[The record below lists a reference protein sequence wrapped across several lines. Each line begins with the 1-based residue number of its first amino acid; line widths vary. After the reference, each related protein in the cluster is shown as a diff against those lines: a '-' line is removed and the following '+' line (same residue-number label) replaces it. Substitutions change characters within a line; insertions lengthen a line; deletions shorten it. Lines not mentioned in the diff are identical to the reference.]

1 MLQVGSEG
9 CARLKG
15 LEGQEIPTAKK
26 RNQSYNYCMS
36 ENIAITGA
44 TGLLGSNLANKM
56 VEEGNEVYALIKDE
70 QSRSI
75 LSKNVTR
82 VYGDIN
88 SKSDI
93 EYFIQKA
100 NPQHFIHLAA
110 QTQAYD
116 SLKYPYQTFHNN
128 FIGTLNILESLREYN
143 QMKSII
149 VASSDKAYG
158 ELVGEKYKENHQLKG
173 IYPYD
178 ASKSATD
185 ILSNSYRV
193 TYSMPIIVT
202 RACNIFGIGDFNK
215 QRLIPGII
223 NAAAT
228 NKKFVIRN
236 NGRDI
241 REYIHVDDVV
251 SAYQFLMKYAS
262 ENNKY
267 GAFNISAGESYNTLD
282 LFNLI
287 QNKIEIRIQHEIQ
300 QEQGHEI
307 KNQYM
312 DASLL
317 KSETKWLPEKTLEST
332 IEAIADWYLK
342 ELIKT
347 L

>member
-1 MLQVGSEG
+1 M
-9 CARLKG
+9 
-15 LEGQEIPTAKK
+15 T
-26 RNQSYNYCMS
+26 

-70 QSRSI
+70 QSKSI

-82 VYGDIN
+82 VYGDMN

-143 QMKSII
+143 QAKSII
-149 VASSDKAYG
+149 IASSDKAYG
-158 ELVGEKYKENHQLKG
+158 ELLGEKYKEDHQLKG

-178 ASKSATD
+178 ASKSAAD

-215 QRLIPGII
+215 QRLIPGIV

-236 NGRDI
+236 GGKDI

-251 SAYQFLMKYAS
+251 SAYLSLMKYAI
-262 ENNKY
+262 EHNKY
-267 GAFNISAGESYNTLD
+267 GAFNISAGESYSTLD

-287 QNKIEIRIQHEIQ
+287 QNKISVNIQHEIQ
-300 QEQGHEI
+300 QEQGYEI

-317 KSETKWLPEKTLEST
+317 KSETKWAPMKTLEST
-332 IEAIADWYLK
+332 IEAITGWYWK
-342 ELIKT
+342 ELTKS